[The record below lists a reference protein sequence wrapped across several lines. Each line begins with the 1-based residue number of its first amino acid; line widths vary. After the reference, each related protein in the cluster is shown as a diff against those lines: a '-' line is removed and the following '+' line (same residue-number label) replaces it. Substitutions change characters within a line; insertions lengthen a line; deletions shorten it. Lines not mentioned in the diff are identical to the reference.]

1 MRRQRTYFTLT
12 VAISI
17 LVGIILPLALGV
29 RDPTLIA
36 VTFSSVWFFYA
47 VLLLITT
54 FLIKPGLRIK
64 ASRQNKVTVLRYE
77 LLNAGKEEVRK
88 SQNRI
93 PDEVLKEIFPTKIR
107 RSLGSER
114 VYVQLRKMMLSGK
127 LKRGKRL
134 YREKIAQDFDVG
146 YTAVSEAFSRL
157 KRDGLVIIKH
167 SVGSFVA

>member
-1 MRRQRTYFTLT
+1 M
-12 VAISI
+12 
-17 LVGIILPLALGV
+17 
-29 RDPTLIA
+29 
-36 VTFSSVWFFYA
+36 
-47 VLLLITT
+47 
-54 FLIKPGLRIK
+54 
-64 ASRQNKVTVLRYE
+64 
-77 LLNAGKEEVRK
+77 RK
-88 SQNRI
+88 SKGRI
-93 PDEVLKEIFPTKIR
+93 PDEVLKEMFPTKIR
-107 RSLGSER
+107 RSLGSEQ